1 MREISGIISK
11 IGSGTVTMTNVGKSF
26 TKYDSIEIG
35 DEVLQNVRTARSLG
49 SYLEDGVGHHT
60 TIYMSGK
67 FIVGVRLPSGKLYY
81 WKRSFIAPILGAL
94 AFVPVTIGLGA
105 AANSLFIPILISA
118 FIYFLIFR
126 TELSH
131 IFLCQSQL
139 SSLKGIPLKS

>member
-11 IGSGTVTMTNVGKSF
+11 IGSATVTMTNVGKSF

-35 DEVLQNVRTARSLG
+35 DKVLQNVRTARSLG
-49 SYLEDGVGHHT
+49 SYLEDGVGDHT

-67 FIVGVRLPSGKLYY
+67 FIVGVKLANGKLYY
-81 WKRSFIAPILGAL
+81 WKRSFVVPILAAL
-94 AFVPVTIGLGA
+94 TFVPLTLVLAGA
-105 AANSLFIPILISA
+105 VDSLFVTILISA

-126 TELSH
+126 AELSH
-131 IFLCQSQL
+131 IFLYQPQL